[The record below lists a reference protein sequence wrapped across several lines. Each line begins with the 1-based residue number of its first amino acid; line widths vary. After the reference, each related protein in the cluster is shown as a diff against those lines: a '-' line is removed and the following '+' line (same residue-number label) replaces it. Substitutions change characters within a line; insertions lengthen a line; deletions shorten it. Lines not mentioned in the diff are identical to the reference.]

1 MNTIR
6 PLIILSAEKKEV
18 LPEINKRST
27 ENLRGCLHDLG
38 LSFENATG
46 IYNGREEA
54 SFVVAINNKEEE
66 NAVIDLAFKSFDQEC
81 VLIVNKNNEAFLLGS
96 DLKGRTYQ
104 GVLTKLDKDQVILPN
119 QNATI
124 VNGDAYITKYRT
136 V

>member
-1 MNTIR
+1 MLYFN
-6 PLIILSAEKKEV
+6 
-18 LPEINKRST
+18 RS
-27 ENLRGCLHDLG
+27 
-38 LSFENATG
+38 S
-46 IYNGREEA
+46 
-54 SFVVAINNKEEE
+54 EEE